1 MDNDED
7 PDINGFIGSA
17 EEMSHL
23 NKNPNAGVEESL
35 NHREMVYSIYAK
47 QGNYF

>member
-7 PDINGFIGSA
+7 PDINRFIGSA
-17 EEMSHL
+17 EEMGHL

-35 NHREMVYSIYAK
+35 NHRGRFYLYT
-47 QGNYF
+47 QGGDGF